1 MDDKKVVAKVKVAF
15 EDDLIEENIVDI
27 LSTGLSGTC
36 GFSSVDYSKEEYL
49 QAKQE
54 IQTERNDPSNTVCI
68 EDVEARMLV
77 KGEKLKLQDPED
89 GHWGT
94 LTLQKL
100 VNGLQKYFKGGWCG
114 EYKTIND
121 LLENGDFDDC
131 DCVLQAAVWGDV
143 IYG

>member
-1 MDDKKVVAKVKVAF
+1 MNDKKVVAKVKVEF
-15 EDDLIEENIVDI
+15 EDDLTEEDIVDI
-27 LSTGLSGTC
+27 LSTGLSGVC
-36 GFSSVDYSKEEYL
+36 GFSSVDYSKEEYQQTKKEL
-49 QAKQE
+49 
-54 IQTERNDPSNTVCI
+54 QTERDDPDDTVCI

-77 KGEKLKLQDPED
+77 KGEKLKLQDPDD

-94 LTLQKL
+94 LTLPKL
-100 VNGLQKYFKGGWCG
+100 IKGLQKYFKEGWSGGF
-114 EYKTIND
+114 KTIND